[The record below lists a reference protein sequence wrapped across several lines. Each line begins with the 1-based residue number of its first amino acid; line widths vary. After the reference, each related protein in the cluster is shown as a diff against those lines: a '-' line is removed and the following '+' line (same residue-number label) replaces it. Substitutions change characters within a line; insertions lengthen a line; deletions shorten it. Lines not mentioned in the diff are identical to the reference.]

1 MPYTR
6 LPEPLRTETQAIL
19 DAIRRVV
26 RALREDSRAT
36 EESLGLST
44 AQLFVLQRLRDG
56 GPGSI
61 GELAERTLTHQSSV
75 SAVAARVVQL
85 GLASRSRPADDARRA
100 ELSLSAKGR
109 ALLRRAPEA
118 LQARLITAVVRMKP
132 AERKRLVN
140 LLTHLTEGL
149 DGGPAPML
157 FEDVGHRDGSKLAR
171 PARPRRGARTRRG

>member
-6 LPEPLRTETQAIL
+6 LPEPLRSDSQSIL

-26 RALREDSRAT
+26 RALREDSRAS
-36 EESLGLST
+36 EGKLGLST

-85 GLASRSRPADDARRA
+85 GLARRSRSTTDGRRA
-100 ELSLSAKGR
+100 ELSLTDKGR
-109 ALLRRAPEA
+109 GLLRRAPVA
-118 LQARLITAVVRMKP
+118 MQARLIAAVVRMKP
-132 AERKRLVN
+132 RERSELAR
-140 LLTHLTEGL
+140 LLTRLT
-149 DGGPAPML
+149 GGFDADPPPML
-157 FEDVGHRDGSKLAR
+157 FEDG
-171 PARPRRGARTRRG
+171 RRGLSRRRRARTRRG